1 MSSTTDQDQTME
13 NTDTNPEA
21 DKLNI
26 NAPGRP
32 IDKKCN
38 DVDKDL
44 ECNNIISDVSMIDKC
59 SSGQVEGG
67 GAKDVD
73 NSLGHVEGGGAKDV
87 DNSLEHVEGG
97 GAKDVDPEQAYAEGK
112 ISKKQLKRLRREEA
126 WRKKKEFLKTKRK
139 EQRRLEA
146 QKRRERGEPNKKRLR
161 LEFEKRLETSDVTIA
176 VDLSFDDLMM
186 EQDIK
191 KLMKQIERCYAVNKR
206 APVPVQM
213 HLSSVGGRC
222 RHRMETAI
230 AGWKGWK
237 NYRVGVTSSAAS
249 CRTRVQHLLEESVGM
264 QRELYTEVFER
275 ERIVYLTSDSPN
287 TLSTLEAGKVYVIGG
302 LVDHNSHKGLC
313 YQRACE
319 AGVSHAQLPIAQFVK
334 IQSRK
339 VLAVNHVFEIM
350 LAYLELQDWQEAFLR
365 VIPPRKGVE
374 AITAD
379 QPEDN
384 ITETEGTEGQQTPN
398 KDGPAIT
405 EGNSEV

>member
-1 MSSTTDQDQTME
+1 MTAMAEDTVGLKNNQDEKQSLELKTE
-13 NTDTNPEA
+13 NTDTHSEP

-32 IDKKCN
+32 IDK
-38 DVDKDL
+38 
-44 ECNNIISDVSMIDKC
+44 ECNNGNQDIDSKN
-59 SSGQVEGG
+59 STSEGNRTDNGSGQEVVGEGT
-67 GAKDVD
+67 KI
-73 NSLGHVEGGGAKDV
+73 
-87 DNSLEHVEGG
+87 
-97 GAKDVDPEQAYAEGK
+97 VDPEQAYAEGK

-139 EQRRLEA
+139 DQRRLEA
-146 QKRRERGEPNKKRLR
+146 QKRKEKGEPNKKRLR
-161 LEFEKRLETSDVTIA
+161 LEFEKRLETSDITIA

-213 HLSSVGGRC
+213 HLSSLGGRC

-230 AGWKGWK
+230 AGWQGWK
-237 NYRVGVTSSAAS
+237 
-249 CRTRVQHLLEESVGM
+249 VGM
-264 QRELYTEVFER
+264 ERRLYTEVFER

-287 TLSTLEAGKVYVIGG
+287 TLSTLEPGKVYIIGG

-319 AGVSHAQLPIAQFVK
+319 AGVAHAQLPIAQFVK

-350 LAYLELQDWQEAFLR
+350 LAYLELHDWQEAFLR
-365 VIPPRKGVE
+365 VIPQRKGVE

-379 QPEDN
+379 QPEDVVTE
-384 ITETEGTEGQQTPN
+384 IEGTKSETEGTRSDQTSDQGGLPLE
-398 KDGPAIT
+398 D
-405 EGNSEV
+405 GNSALLDRDS

>member
-1 MSSTTDQDQTME
+1 MAAPIERFIGVRLAEETMSLTTDQDQTLE

-32 IDKKCN
+32 NDKKCN

-44 ECNNIISDVSMIDKC
+44 DCNNIISDVSMIDKC
-59 SSGQVEGG
+59 SSGQG
-67 GAKDVD
+67 
-73 NSLGHVEGGGAKDV
+73 EGGGAKDV

-146 QKRRERGEPNKKRLR
+146 QKRREKGEPNKKRLR

-237 NYRVGVTSSAAS
+237 
-249 CRTRVQHLLEESVGM
+249 VGM
-264 QRELYTEVFER
+264 QKELYTEVFER

-287 TLSTLEAGKVYVIGG
+287 TLSTLEAGKVYIIGG

-384 ITETEGTEGQQTPN
+384 ITETEGAEGQQTPN
-398 KDGPAIT
+398 KNGPAIA
-405 EGNSEV
+405 EGNSEVLDKDS

>member
-1 MSSTTDQDQTME
+1 METTDTHSE
-13 NTDTNPEA
+13 P

-32 IDKKCN
+32 VEK
-38 DVDKDL
+38 
-44 ECNNIISDVSMIDKC
+44 ECNNVNQDTDCKNSATDVNINEKC
-59 SSGQVEGG
+59 SGEVEGG
-67 GAKDVD
+67 GTKDM
-73 NSLGHVEGGGAKDV
+73 
-87 DNSLEHVEGG
+87 
-97 GAKDVDPEQAYAEGK
+97 DPEQAYAEGK

-146 QKRRERGEPNKKRLR
+146 QKRKEKGEPNKKRLR
-161 LEFEKRLETSDVTIA
+161 LEFEKRLETSDITIS

-213 HLSSVGGRC
+213 HLSSLGGRC

-230 AGWKGWK
+230 AGWQGWK
-237 NYRVGVTSSAAS
+237 
-249 CRTRVQHLLEESVGM
+249 VGM
-264 QRELYTEVFER
+264 DSDLYTEVFER

-287 TLSTLEAGKVYVIGG
+287 TLSTLEPGKVYIIGG

-319 AGVSHAQLPIAQFVK
+319 AGVGHAQLPIAQFVK

-379 QPEDN
+379 QAGEVV
-384 ITETEGTEGQQTPN
+384 TEIEKGEEPPN
-398 KDGPAIT
+398 KGGPAVG
-405 EGNSEV
+405 EGNSALLDRDS

>member
-1 MSSTTDQDQTME
+1 MAAPIERFIGVRLAEETMSLTTDQDQTLE

-32 IDKKCN
+32 NDKKCN

-44 ECNNIISDVSMIDKC
+44 DCNNIISDVSMIDKC
-59 SSGQVEGG
+59 SSGQGEGG

-73 NSLGHVEGGGAKDV
+73 NSLEHVEGGGAKDV

-97 GAKDVDPEQAYAEGK
+97 GAKDLDPEQAYAEGK

-146 QKRRERGEPNKKRLR
+146 QKRREKGEPNKKRLR

-237 NYRVGVTSSAAS
+237 
-249 CRTRVQHLLEESVGM
+249 VGM
-264 QRELYTEVFER
+264 QKELYTEVFER

-287 TLSTLEAGKVYVIGG
+287 TLSTLEAGKVYIIGG

-384 ITETEGTEGQQTPN
+384 ITETEGAEGQQTPN
-398 KDGPAIT
+398 KNGPAIA
-405 EGNSEV
+405 EGNSEVLDKDS